1 MNHRELA
8 ENNFLAGYNCA
19 QSVLLAFAEDLGL
32 DGDFALRLSSSFGGG
47 MGRLREVCGAVSAI
61 LMAAGLVYG
70 YTAPGDDGAKAAHYA
85 RVQALAEAFR
95 REHGSILCREL
106 LARAGV
112 ADDGPQGSP
121 RERTEAY
128 YRSRPCVGFIRSA
141 AALLEEQLAAEG
153 RLLPFPCNDD
163 NLYKEEP

>member
-85 RVQALAEAFR
+85 RVQALA
-95 REHGSILCREL
+95 G
-106 LARAGV
+106 ARLHPLPGASG
-112 ADDGPQGSP
+112 Q
-121 RERTEAY
+121 
-128 YRSRPCVGFIRSA
+128 SRPGVPRPGGPDRRLLRRPALRRPGGQRGGDLRNVSGRASA
-141 AALLEEQLAAEG
+141 GAEG
-153 RLLPFPCNDD
+153 TSIYIEINTGGLL
-163 NLYKEEP
+163 

>member
-106 LARAGV
+106 LGRVGPESPVPEARTA
-112 ADDGPQGSP
+112 
-121 RERTEAY
+121 AY
-128 YRSRPCVGFIRSA
+128 YAGRPCAALVGSA
-141 AALLEEQLAAEG
+141 AEIFETYLAEHPPE
-153 RLLPFPCNDD
+153 RREHPSIS
-163 NLYKEEP
+163 K

>member
-32 DGDFALRLSSSFGGG
+32 DGDFALRLTSSFGGG

-106 LARAGV
+106 LGRAG
-112 ADDGPQGSP
+112 PESP
-121 RERTEAY
+121 VPEARTAAY
-128 YRSRPCVGFIRSA
+128 YAGRPCAALVGSA
-141 AALLEEQLAAEG
+141 AEIFETYLAEHPPE
-153 RLLPFPCNDD
+153 RREHPSTS
-163 NLYKEEP
+163 K